1 VCRRGR
7 TLVGVVAQTVG
18 ATVGAAHALCLR
30 GVEVALADHPGG
42 LVAGELQR
50 GGSGRELH
58 QQGGWRSLG
67 DHDDIVLAQVC
78 RAFPCR
84 HAMRQGAAP
93 PLPID
98 GEARRRCSFDK
109 RASPLAPGSRLF
121 RTRTRRPPGRN
132 LSRCRSCIR
141 GRQRCC
147 RATEFHAME
156 YSTRPGPECRSAR
169 KVGGPR
175 SELLAFS
182 QRARTS
188 VVGTRRHWLTDERAR
203 GQVGVQRMGPGSTSS
218 IVTRTRGNWKRSDG
232 ERPSRSASAAP
243 SSNIS
248 RILMPRSSRSFH
260 LDRSRSARRC
270 RRSMR
275 RSSR

>member
-1 VCRRGR
+1 VAALQLDRRQTFRAPREASVCRRGR

-50 GGSGRELH
+50 GGGGRELH

-84 HAMRQGAAP
+84 HAMRQGSAATA
-93 PLPID
+93 D
-98 GEARRRCSFDK
+98 RRRGEGRCSFDK

-147 RATEFHAME
+147 CATGSMQGRPP
-156 YSTRPGPECRSAR
+156 TRPGPECRSAR
-169 KVGGPR
+169 KVSG
-175 SELLAFS
+175 
-182 QRARTS
+182 
-188 VVGTRRHWLTDERAR
+188 R
-203 GQVGVQRMGPGSTSS
+203 GQSCWPFA
-218 IVTRTRGNWKRSDG
+218 TR
-232 ERPSRSASAAP
+232 A
-243 SSNIS
+243 NIG
-248 RILMPRSSRSFH
+248 
-260 LDRSRSARRC
+260 
-270 RRSMR
+270 RRS
-275 RSSR
+275 